1 MKTKISLLIAILFA
15 FSFINLSFA
24 DPFGDL
30 KELSK
35 KLEKIVE
42 EQIPEPAQENA
53 NQDDI
58 KKKSEE
64 LTNTLKEQAIDFE
77 KQIDEATKAA
87 EQEQIDEATKAAEQE
102 QIDEATKAAEQEQID
117 IYEEQDSTFDEE
129 TNEGNV
135 DDDKNF
141 VLKIIDKIFGF
152 IGSVWNWLYE
162 TVTSVFRWIWN
173 LIF

>member
-1 MKTKISLLIAILFA
+1 MKTKISLLIATLFA

-53 NQDDI
+53 NQDDV

-64 LTNTLKEQAIDFE
+64 LANALKEQAIDFE
-77 KQIDEATKAA
+77 K
-87 EQEQIDEATKAAEQE
+87 

>member
-24 DPFGDL
+24 GPFGDL

-64 LTNTLKEQAIDFE
+64 LTNALKEQAIDFE
-77 KQIDEATKAA
+77 K
-87 EQEQIDEATKAAEQE
+87 QIDEATKAAEQE

-162 TVTSVFRWIWN
+162 TVTSVFWWIWN

>member
-24 DPFGDL
+24 GPFGDL

-64 LTNTLKEQAIDFE
+64 LTNALKEQAIDFE
-77 KQIDEATKAA
+77 K
-87 EQEQIDEATKAAEQE
+87 

-162 TVTSVFRWIWN
+162 TVTSVFWWIWN

>member
-102 QIDEATKAAEQEQID
+102 QID

>member
-87 EQEQIDEATKAAEQE
+87 EQEQID
-102 QIDEATKAAEQEQID
+102 

>member
-42 EQIPEPAQENA
+42 EQIPEPVQENA

-77 KQIDEATKAA
+77 K
-87 EQEQIDEATKAAEQE
+87 